1 MTKLKMILQ
10 TVAIFILIMLL
21 ICFFVS
27 IFNVFNKQIGVNEIF
42 SKTGLYFLYTIGYG
56 ALEGD
61 AFLQNVLAI
70 IGIIALA
77 LMSTF
82 LTINL
87 FWRLDDVSMSKTITL
102 HDNVLGFQFL
112 NNGRAICDMKAT
124 FVVYDNFTS
133 ENLEEPKEYY
143 LPVLLKNSHWNLKVN
158 LDETFWYRA
167 IYDLLSS
174 DDKKLYCIF
183 SFVDTKNGQ
192 NSIRVQEVKKEYIMK
207 NEQILKYEDFVSPS
221 IINCNSLQACE
232 NGSNVTLNYE
242 ENFMNMHYEF
252 LSSAD
257 ENSFAMCFYNYHSK
271 PLNLGKYNLD
281 TTYIEFS
288 AVSDNK
294 CELKLEFK
302 MSNDVNCAKILEL
315 NEEPQT
321 IKIPIKEID
330 GDLECIREICYTF
343 FEKNNPN
350 KNNLKIS
357 NMRIITK

>member
-1 MTKLKMILQ
+1 
-10 TVAIFILIMLL
+10 
-21 ICFFVS
+21 
-27 IFNVFNKQIGVNEIF
+27 
-42 SKTGLYFLYTIGYG
+42 
-56 ALEGD
+56 
-61 AFLQNVLAI
+61 
-70 IGIIALA
+70 
-77 LMSTF
+77 
-82 LTINL
+82 
-87 FWRLDDVSMSKTITL
+87 
-102 HDNVLGFQFL
+102 
-112 NNGRAICDMKAT
+112 
-124 FVVYDNFTS
+124 
-133 ENLEEPKEYY
+133 
-143 LPVLLKNSHWNLKVN
+143 
-158 LDETFWYRA
+158 
-167 IYDLLSS
+167 
-174 DDKKLYCIF
+174 
-183 SFVDTKNGQ
+183 
-192 NSIRVQEVKKEYIMK
+192 MK
-207 NEQILKYEDFVSPS
+207 NEQILKYEDFISPS